1 MLTNFTEMV
10 DGFPEKVD
18 RRRAFFPLREIH
30 KSGRFDCPGAG
41 LGESDKSFLRY
52 RRLRDLFSR
61 CARSINL
68 VDLFLWDCP
77 GTGLG
82 ESDKSFLR
90 YR

>member
-1 MLTNFTEMV
+1 MLTHTENVDLRYWKMLTNFTEMV
-10 DGFPEKVD
+10 DTFPEKVD
-18 RRRAFFPLREIH
+18 SCR
-30 KSGRFDCPGAG
+30 S
-41 LGESDKSFLRY
+41 
-52 RRLRDLFSR
+52 LFSR

>member
-18 RRRAFFPLREIH
+18 SCR
-30 KSGRFDCPGAG
+30 S
-41 LGESDKSFLRY
+41 
-52 RRLRDLFSR
+52 LFSR

-77 GTGLG
+77 GAGTENLVDFSKVSLAARDGLVYAG
-82 ESDKSFLR
+82 AGLCSPAAR
-90 YR
+90 NP